1 MKDSIVR
8 KNFYELLGI
17 CRDASA
23 LEIEI
28 AFSDLSRI
36 YDPESRFFAD
46 IIEEPVTDEQR
57 EVFDRITLAYNT
69 LLDDNRR
76 KEYDQTLGDWE

>member
-1 MKDSIVR
+1 MMKESIR
-8 KNFYELLGI
+8 SKNFYALLGLS
-17 CRDASA
+17 RDATA

-28 AFSDLSRI
+28 AYSDLSRI

-57 EVFDRITLAYNT
+57 EVFDLIKLAYTT
-69 LLDDNRR
+69 LIDENRR
-76 KEYDQTLGDWE
+76 SEYDQGLSE